1 MTMEILQAGAQ
12 HLGLS
17 LTARH
22 LALFETYYR
31 ELSAWNERMNLT
43 AITAYEEVQR
53 RHFVDSLTCLLA
65 ISHDGQSEV
74 PNTVPLQVRT
84 RPLWLLDVGSGAGF
98 PGLPLKIMLPE
109 AKVTLVEATQKK
121 VRFLEHMVQLLGLK
135 DVEVLN
141 ARAEDAGRLEQ
152 HRERYDV
159 VVARA
164 VAHLAVLAEYCL
176 PLCRVGGRMIAP
188 KGEDARQE
196 AEESAQALMTLG
208 GELVAIK
215 PVVLPDFPEERYL
228 IVVGKRA
235 RTPNAYPRRAG
246 VPSKNPLM

>member
-1 MTMEILQAGAQ
+1 
-12 HLGLS
+12 
-17 LTARH
+17 
-22 LALFETYYR
+22 
-31 ELSAWNERMNLT
+31 
-43 AITAYEEVQR
+43 
-53 RHFVDSLTCLLA
+53 
-65 ISHDGQSEV
+65 V